1 MDVNDVPTALQ
12 DRLGPEATAGLIELL
27 TEAREEWTAEMI
39 ERVGDRFER
48 RLTDET
54 TRVRIEMV
62 QGFASVRQDLTE
74 GLSQVRQ
81 ELTEGLSQV
90 RQELAEGLSQVR
102 QELAEGLGQVRQ
114 ELAEGL
120 SQVRQEMAE
129 GLSQVRQEMM
139 AGFAALRQEIAD
151 TRFELL
157 KWTFV
162 FWVGQLF
169 ALAGFLAVLIR
180 FLRPAA

>member
-1 MDVNDVPTALQ
+1 MDVTDVPTVLQ

-27 TEAREEWTAEMI
+27 TDAREEWTAGMI

-54 TRVRIEMV
+54 TKVRVEMV
-62 QGFASVRQDLTE
+62 QGFAAL
-74 GLSQVRQ
+74 
-81 ELTEGLSQV
+81 
-90 RQELAEGLSQVR
+90 
-102 QELAEGLGQVRQ
+102 
-114 ELAEGL
+114 
-120 SQVRQEMAE
+120 RQEMAM
-129 GLSQVRQEMM
+129 GLSELRREMT

-169 ALAGFLAVLIR
+169 ALAGFLAVLVR
-180 FLRPAA
+180 FLRPGT

>member
-1 MDVNDVPTALQ
+1 MDVTDVPTVLQ
-12 DRLGPEATAGLIELL
+12 DRLSPEATAGLIELL
-27 TEAREEWTAEMI
+27 TGAREEWTAGMI

-54 TRVRIEMV
+54 TKVRVEMV
-62 QGFASVRQDLTE
+62 QGFAAL
-74 GLSQVRQ
+74 
-81 ELTEGLSQV
+81 
-90 RQELAEGLSQVR
+90 
-102 QELAEGLGQVRQ
+102 
-114 ELAEGL
+114 
-120 SQVRQEMAE
+120 RQEMAM
-129 GLSQVRQEMM
+129 GLSELRREMT

-169 ALAGFLAVLIR
+169 ALAGFLAVLVR
-180 FLRPAA
+180 FLRPGT